1 MLDLLKSIDQRSK
14 PVADIEQG
22 YISTASCILANNA
35 LQLGRTIEWDAAAQQ
50 VKGDAE
56 ANQLLR
62 RAYRQPWTHPDANN
76 V

>member
-1 MLDLLKSIDQRSK
+1 MKDFLRAIGSRGR

-35 LQLGRTIEWDAAAQQ
+35 LQLGRTLTWDPQKQAVVNDQ
-50 VKGDAE
+50 E

-62 RAYRQPWTHPDANN
+62 RPYRQPWHHPKPEMS
-76 V
+76 